1 MKKSFTALVSS
12 AVLVASAFS
21 VTANA
26 SGYLPRIATLSNAAE
41 GNELLVFTHKYG
53 KGLVKLDSVATGGVG
68 TGAPMISNQDGLI
81 VSEDGDYLY
90 AINTG
95 SDSLSVFEI
104 GAKSVELI
112 QTVDAQ
118 GSQPISLAQY
128 GDLLYVVN
136 QGSDNIAGYT
146 IDEDGTLDVLDNSIA
161 SLSGTGT
168 APAQISFTPDGE
180 FLVVTEKLTDLI
192 VTYPVL
198 EDGRPG
204 ELVATE
210 SALPVPFGFDFDR
223 FGHLVVSEATVP
235 GGPNIGLGAGVSS
248 YDVNED
254 GSLTVLTG
262 GVENSGRAACWVVFN
277 KGGRTAYVTNTITN
291 TLSIYRTNRRGDLRL
306 VNDIAATTE
315 DNFPV
320 DIALSANGR
329 VVYTLTNGE
338 GTIDAF
344 FAKGPRANL
353 KEVTDTDDVPASSN
367 GLVTF

>member
-1 MKKSFTALVSS
+1 MKKSINVLLSAAMLLVSVLSVS
-12 AVLVASAFS
+12 A
-21 VTANA
+21 ANA
-26 SGYLPRIATLSNAAE
+26 YYLPRIATLSNAAE
-41 GNELLVFTHKYG
+41 GNELLVFTHIPG
-53 KGLVKLDSVATGGVG
+53 KGIVKLDSVATGGAG

-81 VSEDGDYLY
+81 VSENGDFIY

-95 SDSLSVFEI
+95 SDSLSVFKI
-104 GAKSVELI
+104 GEKSVKLI

-128 GDLLYVVN
+128 GDLVYVVN
-136 QGSDNIAGYT
+136 QGSDNIAGYKVRRN
-146 IDEDGTLDVLDNSIA
+146 GKLLALPNSSA
-161 SLSGTGT
+161 PLSGTGT
-168 APAQISFTPDGE
+168 APAQISFTPDGK

-223 FGHLVVSEATVP
+223 FGHLVVSEATVG
-235 GGPNIGLGAGVSS
+235 GGPDIGLGAGVSS

-262 GVENSGRAACWVVFN
+262 GVVNSGRAACWVVFN
-277 KGGRTAYVTNTITN
+277 KGGRVAYVTNTITN

-306 VNDIAATTE
+306 INDIAATTE

-320 DIALSANGR
+320 DIALSENGR
-329 VVYTLTNGE
+329 IVYTLTNGE

-344 FAKGPRANL
+344 FVKGRRADL
-353 KEVTDTDDVPASSN
+353 KEVADTDELPGSSN
-367 GLVTF
+367 GLITF